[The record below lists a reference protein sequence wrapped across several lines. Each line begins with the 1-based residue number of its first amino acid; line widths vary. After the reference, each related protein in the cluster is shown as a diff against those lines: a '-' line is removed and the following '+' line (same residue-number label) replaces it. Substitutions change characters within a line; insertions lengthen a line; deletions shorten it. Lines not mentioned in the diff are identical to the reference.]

1 MQVFRGRVVTP
12 TEIIDDGALA
22 AESGTLT
29 YVGTWAGA
37 PAQVRSSGTPS
48 APEHYLLPGLI
59 DVHNHGGGGVSFPD
73 TENAADVAR
82 GADEHRGQGTARML
96 ASLVTASAETL
107 RERVSLLADAAD
119 DGIIAGI
126 HLEGPFISHAR
137 CGAQN
142 PAHIIPG
149 DAALTRELIDLGRGH
164 VRTMTIAPETP
175 NLAGVLEALVEG
187 GAVPSF
193 GHTDTDEATMRE
205 AIAAGVAALA
215 GTGRRATVTHLFN
228 GMRPIHHRLPGP
240 VPAALAAASRGEVI
254 VELIGDGVHLH
265 PGIVRDVFEL
275 VGANNIALITDA
287 MAATGMAD
295 GEYRLGSLDVV
306 VADGVARLAEGGSI
320 AGGTAHLLDVVRT
333 TVEGGVPL
341 VDAVR
346 AAATVPASIIDPGA
360 GFGALEV
367 GKAAQVVRV
376 DEQLRMI
383 DGAA

>member
-29 YVGTWAGA
+29 YVGSWEDAPAAVRSSEVAPA
-37 PAQVRSSGTPS
+37 PAQ
-48 APEHYLLPGLI
+48 YLLPGLV

-73 TENAADVAR
+73 TERVEDVAR
-82 GADEHRGQGTARML
+82 GVAEHQAHGTMRML

-107 RERVSLLADAAD
+107 RERVALLADAAD
-119 DGIIAGI
+119 EGIIAGI

-149 DAALTRELIDLGRGH
+149 DAALTRELIELGRGH

-175 NLAGVLEALVEG
+175 NLPGVLDALVEG

-306 VADGVARLAEGGSI
+306 VADGVARLAGGESI

-333 TVEGGVPL
+333 TVSGGVPL
-341 VDAVR
+341 VEAVR
-346 AAATVPASIIDPGA
+346 AAATVPASIIDPTA

-367 GKAAQVVRV
+367 GKPAQILRV
-376 DEQLRMI
+376 DEQLRII

>member
-1 MQVFRGRVVTP
+1 MQTPSHTWAVYRAPRRRSEPRQRRPPPNSTSCPGSSMCTTTGEGESPFRIPKAWKTSPAGSLSTGVTAPRGCLPRWSPPLRRRSASGAPSSPLRRRV
-12 TEIIDDGALA
+12 AWLA
-22 AESGTLT
+22 A
-29 YVGTWAGA
+29 
-37 PAQVRSSGTPS
+37 
-48 APEHYLLPGLI
+48 
-59 DVHNHGGGGVSFPD
+59 
-73 TENAADVAR
+73 AAD
-82 GADEHRGQGTARML
+82 E
-96 ASLVTASAETL
+96 
-107 RERVSLLADAAD
+107 
-119 DGIIAGI
+119 GIIAGI
-126 HLEGPFISHAR
+126 HLAGPSISRAR

-149 DAALTRELIDLGRGH
+149 DPALTRDLVDLGRGH

-175 NLAGVLEALVEG
+175 NLEGVLGALVEG

-228 GMRPIHHRLPGP
+228 GMRPIHHRPPGP

-306 VADGVARLAEGGSI
+306 VADGVARLAGGESI

-333 TVEGGVPL
+333 TVAGGVPL

-346 AAATVPASIIDPGA
+346 AAATVPASIIDPAA

-367 GKAAQVVRV
+367 GKPAQVLRV
-376 DEQLRMI
+376 DEQLRII

>member
-1 MQVFRGRVVTP
+1 MQVFRGRVLTP

-29 YVGTWAGA
+29 YVGSW
-37 PAQVRSSGTPS
+37 QS
-48 APEHYLLPGLI
+48 APEAVRTSAAPPAPEQYLLPGLV

-73 TENAADVAR
+73 TESVEDVAR
-82 GADEHRGQGTARML
+82 GVAEHRGHGTTRML
-96 ASLVTASAETL
+96 ASLVTASAQTL
-107 RERVSLLADAAD
+107 RERVALLADAAD
-119 DGIIAGI
+119 EGIIAGI

-149 DAALTRELIDLGRGH
+149 DPALTRELIDLGRGH

-175 NLAGVLEALVEG
+175 NLEGVLGALVEG

-306 VADGVARLAEGGSI
+306 VADGVARLAGGESI

-333 TVEGGVPL
+333 TVAGGVPL

-346 AAATVPASIIDPGA
+346 AAATVPASIIDPAA

-367 GKAAQVVRV
+367 GKPAQVLRV
-376 DEQLRMI
+376 DEQLRII